1 MSTIVSVVLYSVLGL
16 TQVLLYKIDDV
27 CYTVSRTAGFLLE
40 QLLRLG
46 ERSRNSIVRLNIYAW
61 KISISS

>member
-1 MSTIVSVVLYSVLGL
+1 MSTIVSVVLDSVLGL

-27 CYTVSRTAGFLLE
+27 RYTVSRTAGFLLE

-61 KISISS
+61 KISLSS